1 MSDNDIQ
8 EVLDKLG
15 LKVSKIA
22 EENRVYK
29 LNESALKE
37 YISQLSQFISKEDWV
52 KLYESEN
59 EPFVKDLMKEW
70 GANLFPEN
78 YNIK

>member
-15 LKVSKIA
+15 RHVSKIA

-29 LNESALKE
+29 LHESALKE
-37 YISQLSQFISKEDWV
+37 FISQLSQFISKEDWV
-52 KLYESEN
+52 KLYEAGN

-70 GANLFPEN
+70 GSQLFPKDYN
-78 YNIK
+78 Y

>member
-1 MSDNDIQ
+1 MSDYEIQ

-15 LKVSKIA
+15 RQVSKIA

-29 LNESALKE
+29 LHESALKE
-37 YISQLSQFISKEDWV
+37 FISQLSQFISKEDWV
-52 KLYESEN
+52 KLYESGN

-70 GANLFPEN
+70 GSQLFPKDYN
-78 YNIK
+78 Y

>member
-1 MSDNDIQ
+1 MSENDIQ

-15 LKVSKIA
+15 RQVSKIA

-29 LNESALKE
+29 LHESALKK
-37 YISQLSQFISKEDWV
+37 FISKEDWV
-52 KLYESEN
+52 KLYESGN

-70 GANLFPEN
+70 GYQLFPKDYN
-78 YNIK
+78 Y

>member
-1 MSDNDIQ
+1 MSENDIQ

-15 LKVSKIA
+15 WQVSKIA

-29 LNESALKE
+29 LHESALKE
-37 YISQLSQFISKEDWV
+37 FISQLSQFISKEDWV
-52 KLYESEN
+52 KLYESGN

-70 GANLFPEN
+70 GSQLFPKDYN
-78 YNIK
+78 Y

>member
-1 MSDNDIQ
+1 MSYNDIQ

-15 LKVSKIA
+15 RHVSKIA

-29 LNESALKE
+29 LHESALKE
-37 YISQLSQFISKEDWV
+37 FISQLSQFISKEDWV
-52 KLYESEN
+52 KLYESGN

-70 GANLFPEN
+70 GYQLFPKDYN
-78 YNIK
+78 Y

>member
-15 LKVSKIA
+15 RHVSKIA

-29 LNESALKE
+29 LHESALKE
-37 YISQLSQFISKEDWV
+37 FFSQLSQFISKEDWV
-52 KLYESEN
+52 KLYESGN

-70 GANLFPEN
+70 GSQLFPKDYN
-78 YNIK
+78 Y

>member
-1 MSDNDIQ
+1 MSENDIQ

-15 LKVSKIA
+15 RQVSKIA

-29 LNESALKE
+29 LHESALKE
-37 YISQLSQFISKEDWV
+37 FISQLSQFISKEDWI
-52 KLYESEN
+52 KLYESGN

-70 GANLFPEN
+70 GSQLFPKDYN
-78 YNIK
+78 Y

>member
-1 MSDNDIQ
+1 MSANDIQ

-15 LKVSKIA
+15 RHVSKIA

-29 LNESALKE
+29 LHESALKE
-37 YISQLSQFISKEDWV
+37 FISELSQFISKEDWV
-52 KLYESEN
+52 KIYESGN

-70 GANLFPEN
+70 GSQLFPKDYN
-78 YNIK
+78 Y

>member
-15 LKVSKIA
+15 RQVSKIA

-29 LNESALKE
+29 LHESALKE
-37 YISQLSQFISKEDWV
+37 FISQLSQFISKEDWV
-52 KLYESEN
+52 KLYESGN
-59 EPFVKDLMKEW
+59 APFVKDLMKEW
-70 GANLFPEN
+70 GSQLFPKDYN
-78 YNIK
+78 Y

>member
-15 LKVSKIA
+15 RHVSKIA

-29 LNESALKE
+29 LHESALKE
-37 YISQLSQFISKEDWV
+37 FISQLSQLISKEDWV
-52 KLYESEN
+52 KLYESGN

-70 GANLFPEN
+70 GSQLFPKDYN
-78 YNIK
+78 Y

>member
-1 MSDNDIQ
+1 MNDNDIQ

-15 LKVSKIA
+15 RQVSKIA

-29 LNESALKE
+29 LHESALKE
-37 YISQLSQFISKEDWV
+37 LFSQLSQFISKEDWV
-52 KLYESEN
+52 KLYESGN

-70 GANLFPEN
+70 GSQLFPKDYN
-78 YNIK
+78 Y

>member
-1 MSDNDIQ
+1 MSENDIQ

-15 LKVSKIA
+15 RQVSKIA

-29 LNESALKE
+29 LHESALKE
-37 YISQLSQFISKEDWV
+37 FISELSQFISKEDWV
-52 KLYESEN
+52 KLYESRN

-70 GANLFPEN
+70 GSQLFPKDYN
-78 YNIK
+78 Y

>member
-1 MSDNDIQ
+1 MNDNDIQ

-15 LKVSKIA
+15 RQVSQIA

-29 LNESALKE
+29 LHESALKE
-37 YISQLSQFISKEDWV
+37 FFSQLSQFISKEDWV
-52 KLYESEN
+52 KLYESGN

-70 GANLFPEN
+70 GSQLFPKDYN
-78 YNIK
+78 Y

>member
-15 LKVSKIA
+15 RHVSKIA

-37 YISQLSQFISKEDWV
+37 FISQLSQFISKEDWV

-70 GANLFPEN
+70 GYQLFPKDYN
-78 YNIK
+78 Y

>member
-15 LKVSKIA
+15 RQVSKIA
-22 EENRVYK
+22 EEIRVYK
-29 LNESALKE
+29 LHESALKE
-37 YISQLSQFISKEDWV
+37 FISELSQFISKEDWV
-52 KLYESEN
+52 KLYESGN

-70 GANLFPEN
+70 GSQLFPKDYN
-78 YNIK
+78 Y

>member
-1 MSDNDIQ
+1 MNENDIQ

-15 LKVSKIA
+15 REVSKIA

-29 LNESALKE
+29 LHESALKDFFL
-37 YISQLSQFISKEDWV
+37 QLSPFISKEDWV
-52 KLYESEN
+52 KLYESGN

-70 GANLFPEN
+70 GSQLFPKDYN
-78 YNIK
+78 Y

>member
-1 MSDNDIQ
+1 MNDNDIQ

-15 LKVSKIA
+15 RQVSKIA

-29 LNESALKE
+29 LHELALKDFFL
-37 YISQLSQFISKEDWV
+37 QLSQFISKEDWV
-52 KLYESEN
+52 KLYESGN

-70 GANLFPEN
+70 GSQLFPKDYN
-78 YNIK
+78 Y

>member
-1 MSDNDIQ
+1 MSENDIQ

-15 LKVSKIA
+15 QQVSKIA

-29 LNESALKE
+29 LHESALKDFFL
-37 YISQLSQFISKEDWV
+37 QLSQFISKEDWV
-52 KLYESEN
+52 KLYESGN

-70 GANLFPEN
+70 GSQLFPKDYN
-78 YNIK
+78 Y

>member
-1 MSDNDIQ
+1 MSKNDIQ

-15 LKVSKIA
+15 RQVSKIA

-29 LNESALKE
+29 LHEAALKE
-37 YISQLSQFISKEDWV
+37 FISQLSQFISKEDWV
-52 KLYESEN
+52 KLYESGN

-70 GANLFPEN
+70 GSQLFPKDYN
-78 YNIK
+78 Y

>member
-15 LKVSKIA
+15 RQVSKIA
-22 EENRVYK
+22 EENRIYK
-29 LNESALKE
+29 LHESALKE
-37 YISQLSQFISKEDWV
+37 FISQLSQFISKEDWV
-52 KLYESEN
+52 KLYESRN

-70 GANLFPEN
+70 GSQLFPKDYN
-78 YNIK
+78 Y

>member
-15 LKVSKIA
+15 RQVSKIA

-29 LNESALKE
+29 LHESALKE
-37 YISQLSQFISKEDWV
+37 FISELSQFISKEDWV
-52 KLYESEN
+52 KLYESGN
-59 EPFVKDLMKEW
+59 EPFVKDLIKEW
-70 GANLFPEN
+70 GSQLFPKDYN
-78 YNIK
+78 Y

>member
-1 MSDNDIQ
+1 MSANDIQ

-15 LKVSKIA
+15 RHVSKIA

-29 LNESALKE
+29 LHESALKE
-37 YISQLSQFISKEDWV
+37 FFSQLSQFISKEDWV
-52 KLYESEN
+52 KLYESGN

-70 GANLFPEN
+70 GSQLFPKDYN
-78 YNIK
+78 Y

>member
-1 MSDNDIQ
+1 MIDNDIQ

-15 LKVSKIA
+15 RQVSKIA

-29 LNESALKE
+29 LHESALKYFFSE
-37 YISQLSQFISKEDWV
+37 LSQFISKEDWV
-52 KLYESEN
+52 KLYESGN

-70 GANLFPEN
+70 GSQLFPKDYN
-78 YNIK
+78 Y

>member
-15 LKVSKIA
+15 RQVSKIA

-29 LNESALKE
+29 LHESALKE
-37 YISQLSQFISKEDWV
+37 FFSQLSQFISKEDCV
-52 KLYESEN
+52 KLYES
-59 EPFVKDLMKEW
+59 
-70 GANLFPEN
+70 
-78 YNIK
+78 

>member
-15 LKVSKIA
+15 RQISKIA

-29 LNESALKE
+29 LHGSALKKF
-37 YISQLSQFISKEDWV
+37 ISQLSQFISKEDWV
-52 KLYESEN
+52 KLYESGN

-70 GANLFPEN
+70 GSQLFPKDYN
-78 YNIK
+78 Y

>member
-15 LKVSKIA
+15 LHVSKIA

-29 LNESALKE
+29 LHESALKE
-37 YISQLSQFISKEDWV
+37 FISQLSQFISKEDWV
-52 KLYESEN
+52 KLYESGN
-59 EPFVKDLMKEW
+59 EPFVKDIMKEW
-70 GANLFPEN
+70 GSQLFPKDYN
-78 YNIK
+78 Y

>member
-1 MSDNDIQ
+1 MSANDIQ

-15 LKVSKIA
+15 RHVSKIA

-29 LNESALKE
+29 LHESALKE
-37 YISQLSQFISKEDWV
+37 FISELSQFISKEDWV
-52 KLYESEN
+52 KLYESGN

-70 GANLFPEN
+70 GSQLFPKDYN
-78 YNIK
+78 Y

>member
-15 LKVSKIA
+15 RQVSKIA

-29 LNESALKE
+29 LHESALKE
-37 YISQLSQFISKEDWV
+37 FFSQLSQFISKEDWV
-52 KLYESEN
+52 KLYESGN

-70 GANLFPEN
+70 GSQLFPKDYN
-78 YNIK
+78 Y

>member
-15 LKVSKIA
+15 RQVSKIA

-29 LNESALKE
+29 LHKSALKE
-37 YISQLSQFISKEDWV
+37 FISQLSQFISKEDWV
-52 KLYESEN
+52 KLYESGN

-70 GANLFPEN
+70 GSQLFPKDYN
-78 YNIK
+78 Y

>member
-15 LKVSKIA
+15 RQVSKIA
-22 EENRVYK
+22 EENRVYQ
-29 LNESALKE
+29 LHESALKE
-37 YISQLSQFISKEDWV
+37 FISQLSQFISKEDWV
-52 KLYESEN
+52 KLYESGN

-70 GANLFPEN
+70 GSQLFPKDYN
-78 YNIK
+78 Y